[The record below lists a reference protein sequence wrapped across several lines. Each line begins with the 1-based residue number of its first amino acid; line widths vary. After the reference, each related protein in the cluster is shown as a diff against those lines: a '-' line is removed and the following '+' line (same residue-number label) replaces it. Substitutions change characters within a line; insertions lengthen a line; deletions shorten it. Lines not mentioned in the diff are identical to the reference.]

1 MDVSNAYVWLTSS
14 SIISGTACSSAA
26 PLDGRFGTWP
36 VHSQPTSAFCE
47 QPPSTRF
54 SFFTMFFFFSSTSSS
69 DTPRAVRTSDN
80 ACIKTLSRTC
90 GQTGARVP
98 TSLSFFGTH
107 RQNSNHQT
115 GFSCTHRLKRSKGL
129 TSLPACAVR
138 PVNVMHFD
146 CCTQRLIISIVACVG
161 YSMLRA
167 GESFGVQRRT
177 LQSDVYCVFTSKL
190 FAREV
195 NRADSFSND
204 LR

>member
-1 MDVSNAYVWLTSS
+1 
-14 SIISGTACSSAA
+14 
-26 PLDGRFGTWP
+26 
-36 VHSQPTSAFCE
+36 
-47 QPPSTRF
+47 
-54 SFFTMFFFFSSTSSS
+54 
-69 DTPRAVRTSDN
+69 
-80 ACIKTLSRTC
+80 
-90 GQTGARVP
+90 
-98 TSLSFFGTH
+98 
-107 RQNSNHQT
+107 
-115 GFSCTHRLKRSKGL
+115 
-129 TSLPACAVR
+129 
-138 PVNVMHFD
+138 MHFD